1 MLDQLTTSVVLLH
14 AAGWGN
20 DEPWFW
26 IWRLGMF
33 IFWIFLFFLFFW
45 VFRRWSWGWR
55 HEISGTER
63 ARGILA
69 ERFARG
75 EISAEEYHQRLD
87 QLK

>member
-1 MLDQLTTSVVLLH
+1 MLNQLVTSAVLLH
-14 AAGWGN
+14 ADGWAY
-20 DEPWFW
+20 DSSWFW
-26 IWRLGMF
+26 VWRLGMF
-33 IFWIFLFFLFFW
+33 VFWIVLLFVIFWSS
-45 VFRRWSWGWR
+45 RHWGWR
-55 HEISGTER
+55 RELSGVER

>member
-1 MLDQLTTSVVLLH
+1 MLDQLATSAVLLH
-14 AAGWGN
+14 ADGWSH

-26 IWRLGMF
+26 VWRLGMF
-33 IFWIFLFFLFFW
+33 IFWVVLIGLAVW
-45 VFRRWSWGWR
+45 WIRRAGGWR
-55 HEISGTER
+55 RELSGVEQ

-75 EISAEEYHQRLD
+75 EISAEEYRQRLD